1 MIREKVVCFKEGKQL
16 FGDNSFDSLR
26 DEKSDCNR
34 ATVRRVRFVTFF
46 EDREDV
52 CKFPRRREYTKMVRK
67 LEKLVENRGELKD
80 TGL

>member
-1 MIREKVVCFKEGKQL
+1 MIAIGRQFEG
-16 FGDNSFDSLR
+16 
-26 DEKSDCNR
+26 SDLSP
-34 ATVRRVRFVTFF
+34 FF